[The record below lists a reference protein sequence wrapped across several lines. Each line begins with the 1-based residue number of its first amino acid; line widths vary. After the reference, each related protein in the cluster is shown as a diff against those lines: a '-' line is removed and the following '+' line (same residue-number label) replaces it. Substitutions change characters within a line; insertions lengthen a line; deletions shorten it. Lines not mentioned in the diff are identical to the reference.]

1 MRNVLEVCRNT
12 FRETVRDRVLYV
24 MVVFSILII
33 ASSKAIG
40 WVSVGEDIKII
51 RDVGL
56 AGLSAFG
63 ALIAIFVGTGLIHKE
78 IDKRTIYTILS
89 RPVRRVEFLLGK
101 YLGLLATVS
110 LTLLLMTVFFLL
122 YLAAMTA
129 WGAGDVNPNPPPAFS
144 PAMIQAVV
152 MLFFE
157 LALVTA
163 VATLFSSAS
172 TPILSAVFTFVVYAS
187 GRLAN
192 QVKMLADLVKPT
204 PDGKG
209 SWLGEKLLLFFY
221 SVVPN
226 LHLFNLSARAAHDN
240 PLRGVE
246 LSISASQM
254 VWTIVY
260 GLSYT
265 GLVLVL
271 AALVFRR
278 RNF

>member
-12 FRETVRDRVLYV
+12 FREAVRDRVLYV
-24 MVVFSILII
+24 IVVFSVLVI
-33 ASSKAIG
+33 ASSKAMG
-40 WVSVGEDIKII
+40 RVSVGEDIKVI

-78 IDKRTIYTILS
+78 IDKRTIYTVLS
-89 RPVRRVEFLLGK
+89 RPVGRTEFLLGK
-101 YLGLLATVS
+101 YLGLLATVG
-110 LTLLLMTVFFLL
+110 LTLFVMTIFFVL

-129 WGAGDVNPNPPPAFS
+129 WAAGDVNPNPPPALS
-144 PAMIQAVV
+144 PAMVQALV

-163 VATLFSSAS
+163 IAIFFSSAT

-187 GRLAN
+187 GRLAG
-192 QVKMLADLVKPT
+192 QVKMLADLMRPT
-204 PDGKG
+204 AEGRG
-209 SWLGEKLLLFFY
+209 SLIGQHLLLFLY
-221 SVVPN
+221 SVIPN
-226 LHLFNLSARAAHDN
+226 LHMFNLSARASHDN
-240 PLRGVE
+240 PPIGIE
-246 LSISASQM
+246 LAIPAAQM
-254 VWTIVY
+254 FWTIVY

>member
-1 MRNVLEVCRNT
+1 LRNVIEVCRNT

-24 MVVFSILII
+24 IVVFSILII
-33 ASSKAIG
+33 ALSKAIG
-40 WVSVGEDIKII
+40 WVSVGEDIKVIK
-51 RDVGL
+51 DVGL

-63 ALIAIFVGTGLIHKE
+63 ALIAIFVGTGLIYKE

-110 LTLLLMTVFFLL
+110 LALFLMMVFFVL
-122 YLAAMTA
+122 YLAAMNA
-129 WGAGDVNPNPPPAFS
+129 WGSSELNEPPPPALS
-144 PAMIQAVV
+144 PAMIQALV

-172 TPILSAVFTFVVYAS
+172 SPILSAVFTFVIYAS
-187 GRLAN
+187 GRLAGEL
-192 QVKMLADLVKPT
+192 KALADLVSPT
-204 PDGKG
+204 ADGKG
-209 SWLGEKLLLFFY
+209 SWLGEHLLLFFY
-221 SVVPN
+221 SGVPT
-226 LHLFNLSARAAHDN
+226 LHMFNLSARAAHDN
-240 PLRGVE
+240 PPLGVE
-246 LSISASQM
+246 LAIPASQM
-254 VWTIVY
+254 IWTIVY
-260 GLSYT
+260 GLSYA

-278 RNF
+278 RDF